1 MAAAY
6 IRRGRKVFEM
16 RVPLTR
22 GRGDGPI
29 RSLETDDPDIKS
41 DIESLVKR
49 LLKKPEYFSL
59 IDAITAS
66 PPQLSLMDLYLADRS
81 NRLDELV
88 RRLRDVDLTLYLDG
102 WEKWVRSNLGDTGTA
117 EMYRAQVETLVLS
130 EEDSAFMQSELTTKR
145 VNEWLAD
152 YKAST
157 GYKRKLLYALFS
169 FIRYLIEVGVF
180 DHNPIEN
187 ITRPKKGKKRV
198 RWETEE
204 NDIRIVEAAPIEYQG
219 LFALIK
225 ATGAEVTP
233 ATLLTTREIQIWPK
247 DEKRYCGVAHIPGT
261 KTETRDRHDVL
272 IEKWARPYILKAL
285 HGKLPNA
292 RVWPGIS
299 RYMAHWHHQN
309 AAGAVEVLDYTLR
322 DARHSWAVR
331 GRKARPQV
339 TFEAIAAQLG
349 NTVAVVADVYADFK
363 MTPEERLND
372 GVSDSAVSTETATRS
387 DAESKVIPIRES
399 VSQ

>member
-6 IRRGRKVFEM
+6 IRKGRKVFEM

-29 RSLETDDPDIKS
+29 RSLETSDPAVKDEITA
-41 DIESLVKR
+41 LVKR
-49 LLKKPEYFSL
+49 LLKKPEYFAL
-59 IDAITAS
+59 IDAVTAS
-66 PPQLSLMDLYLADRS
+66 PPRLSLMDLYLADRS
-81 NRLDELV
+81 NRLDELLA
-88 RRLRDVDLTLYLDG
+88 RLNDVDLTIYIDG
-102 WEKWVRSNLGDTGTA
+102 WERWVNSNLGDTGTA
-117 EMYRAQVETLVLS
+117 AMYRAQVETLLVPDG
-130 EEDSAFMQSELTTKR
+130 DSSPPFYQSELTTAR
-145 VNEWLAD
+145 VNRWLSE
-152 YKAST
+152 KKVST

-169 FIRYLIEVGVF
+169 FIRHLIESGVF

-204 NDIRIVEAAPIEYQG
+204 NDIRIVRAAPVEYQG

-225 ATGAEVTP
+225 ATGAEVSP
-233 ATLLTTREIQIWPK
+233 AVSLTARSIEIWPK
-247 DEKRYCGVAHIPGT
+247 DDGRYCGFAHVPGT
-261 KTETRDRHDVL
+261 KTETRDRHDVH
-272 IEKWARPYILKAL
+272 IEKWARPFVAAAL

-292 RVWPGIS
+292 KVWEGIS

-309 AAGAVEVLDYTLR
+309 AAAAVEISDYTLR

-331 GRKARPQV
+331 ARKNRPIPV
-339 TFEAIAAQLG
+339 SFEAIAAQLG

-363 MTPEERLND
+363 LTPEELRRE
-372 GVSDSAVSTETATRS
+372 GSAVSTQPATQ
-387 DAESKVIPIRES
+387 AEQPADVIPIRQATTS
-399 VSQ
+399 